1 MNTRRTI
8 AWIFVFIG
16 VAFLALKLSHT
27 YDPVPTITRWSVKAG
42 PRIAHFV
49 KTSSPEMVVYI
60 VLVGLPIAIGG
71 LLLAGAS
78 SAAGSP
84 SAESRTAVA
93 KSVEPHEIPAFNRG
107 KRAQGARTV
116 HSANVLQVA
125 PQARHIWQFDAR
137 NGGFSLN
144 REQTTLNGES
154 LPSGLVGKDWRSLWQ
169 KKLNIAWLPPEHVF
183 LRVAQF
189 PASEFQETLS
199 MVELQLEK
207 LSPIPVA
214 QIVWSIHVLPH
225 TSGNMQTVIV
235 IIAARSQVEEF
246 LGQLEGQGYLA
257 DALELPILDQL
268 QATPVREDGVWIYP
282 ESTGGPQSALAAW
295 WYGGVLQNLDL
306 LTIAST
312 DRSTGLREQL
322 TQMAWA
328 GELEGWL
335 SAPPSFHLVAS
346 GAAAQEWEPLL
357 RQGLE
362 QPVEVTEPLPAPRL
376 AAATARRAAFNPPNA
391 NLLPAEFTTRYQQ
404 QFVDRLWMR
413 SLFAIAGIYTAGV
426 TIYLI
431 ALGFAN
437 YRTGGVE
444 QQIADLGRSY
454 TNALQLDKKLSILKE
469 RQELKFAGLDCYRA
483 VAELMPETLT
493 LENCNFSDGRRL
505 TLNGTAP
512 PDEVQKLYTFESDL
526 RKYTLPSGQPL
537 FDPFKT
543 EVPTIRKI
551 NEGTLNW
558 SMGLELKRSETR

>member
-1 MNTRRTI
+1 MNPQRITG
-8 AWIFVFIG
+8 WLLVFLG
-16 VAFLALKLSHT
+16 VAILALKLSHT
-27 YDPVPTITRWSVKAG
+27 YDPAPAITKWSAKAG
-42 PRIAHFV
+42 PKVAHFV
-49 KTSSPEMVVYI
+49 KTSSPDMVVYI
-60 VLVGLPIAIGG
+60 VLVGLPIAIGA
-71 LLLAGAS
+71 LLLGGA
-78 SAAGSP
+78 
-84 SAESRTAVA
+84 A
-93 KSVEPHEIPAFNRG
+93 KSVESSSPGTTAEPRLIESHESPVFNRG
-107 KRAQGARTV
+107 KRAQGARV
-116 HSANVLQVA
+116 VQSANVLQVA

-144 REQTTLNGES
+144 RHQTTQNGEA
-154 LPSGLVGKDWRSLWQ
+154 LPSGLVGKDWRSLFQ

-214 QIVWSIHVLPH
+214 QIVWSIHVLQH

-235 IIAARSQVEEF
+235 VIAARNQVEEF

-257 DALELPILDQL
+257 DAIELPILDQL

-282 ESTGGPQSALAAW
+282 ETTGGPQSALAAW
-295 WYGGVLQNLDL
+295 WYGGVLQNLDF
-306 LTIAST
+306 LTIPSA
-312 DRSTGLREQL
+312 DRATSLREQL

-357 RQGLE
+357 RQGLD
-362 QPVEVTEPLPAPRL
+362 QPVEVIEPLPAPRL
-376 AAATARRAAFNPPNA
+376 AAATAQRAAFNPPNA
-391 NLLPAEFTTRYQQ
+391 NLLPAEFTTRYHQ

-413 SLFAIAGIYTAGV
+413 SLFAIAGLYTIGV

-431 ALGFAN
+431 ALSFAN
-437 YRTGGVE
+437 YRTSGVE

-469 RQELKFAGLDCYRA
+469 RQDLKYAALDCYRA
-483 VAELMPETLT
+483 VAELMPETLI
-493 LENCNFSDGRRL
+493 LEGCNFTDGRRF
-505 TLNGTAP
+505 TLNGKAP
-512 PDEVQKLYTFESDL
+512 PDQVQQLYSFESEL
-526 RKYTLPSGQPL
+526 RKYVLPNGQQL
-537 FDPFKT
+537 FDPYKT
-543 EVPTIRKI
+543 EIPTIRKI
-551 NEGTLNW
+551 NESTVNW
-558 SMGLELKRSETR
+558 SMGLELKRSETLR

>member
-1 MNTRRTI
+1 MRN
-8 AWIFVFIG
+8 
-16 VAFLALKLSHT
+16 L
-27 YDPVPTITRWSVKAG
+27 
-42 PRIAHFV
+42 
-49 KTSSPEMVVYI
+49 
-60 VLVGLPIAIGG
+60 
-71 LLLAGAS
+71 
-78 SAAGSP
+78 
-84 SAESRTAVA
+84 
-93 KSVEPHEIPAFNRG
+93 NRG
-107 KRAQGARTV
+107 KRAQGARDV

-125 PQARHIWQFDAR
+125 PHARHIWQFDAR

-144 REQTTLNGES
+144 REQTTLNGEA
-154 LPSGLVGKDWRSLWQ
+154 LPSGLVGKDWRTLFQ

-235 IIAARSQVEEF
+235 IIAARNQVEEF
-246 LGQLEGQGYLA
+246 LGQLEGQGYMA

-268 QATPVREDGVWIYP
+268 QATPIQADGVWIYP
-282 ESTGGPQSALAAW
+282 ETTGGPHSALAAW
-295 WYGGVLQNLDL
+295 WYGGVLQNLDF
-306 LTIAST
+306 LTIPSA

-357 RQGLE
+357 RQGMD
-362 QPVEVTEPLPAPRL
+362 QPVEVLEPLPAPRL
-376 AAATARRAAFNPPNA
+376 AAATAQRAAFMPANA
-391 NLLPAEFTTRYQQ
+391 NLLPAEFSTRYHQ

-413 SLFAIAGIYTAGV
+413 SLFAIAGIYTIGV
-426 TIYLI
+426 TIYLV

-437 YRTGGVE
+437 YRTSGVE
-444 QQIADLGRSY
+444 QQTADLGRSY
-454 TNALQLDKKLSILKE
+454 TNALQLEKKLSILKE
-469 RQELKFAGLDCYRA
+469 RQDLKFAALDCYRA

-493 LENCNFSDGRRL
+493 LEGCNFSDGRRF

-512 PDEVQKLYTFESDL
+512 PDDVQKLYTFESEL
-526 RKYTLPSGQPL
+526 RRYTVTNNQPL
-537 FDPFKT
+537 FDASKNDI
-543 EVPTIRKI
+543 PTIRKI
-551 NEGTLNW
+551 NESTINW
-558 SMGLELKRSETR
+558 NMGLELKRSEMR